1 MKTIPIGK
9 DDFKKVIDGKYYYV
23 DKTMIIQDILKE
35 EVILYS
41 RPRRLGRH

>member
-1 MKTIPIGK
+1 MKAIPTGK
-9 DDFKKVIDGKYYYV
+9 DDLKKIIDGNYYYV